1 MAKVN
6 NHKMA
11 LLYMMRELLLK
22 TDEEHV
28 LNATD
33 LIRALENMDLEADRR
48 TIYSNVEI
56 LQDFG
61 IDVIKKENG
70 QGYYIG
76 SRDFEL
82 PELKLLVDSV
92 QSSKFITEKKS
103 RELIG
108 KLMRLT
114 NEQKARQLNRA
125 VFIRNRMKTGNES
138 VYYNV
143 DALHE
148 AMNLNR
154 QIEFKYG
161 EWNTGKKL
169 VEKKGGRK
177 YLVSPWAL
185 TWDDENYYLIAFD
198 EAAGIIKHYRVDK
211 MMKIDLTERERV
223 GQEAFQD
230 FDLAAFSV
238 LQKDLRHVRRAR
250 CGCGAPLQERTGR
263 RHHRPLRHRDFDR
276 AGRRRVLSRACHSRG
291 ESAVLRMGDRHR
303 SGDRDQLAPGG
314 AQRLQGIS
322 AGDPVKILKFLIFGG
337 LVHLLFDL
345 VYVQVKK

>member
-1 MAKVN
+1 MAKSN
-6 NHKMA
+6 NHKLA
-11 LLYMMRELLLK
+11 LLYMMRELMLR

-33 LIRALENMDLEADRR
+33 LIRALENYNCEADRR
-48 TIYSNVEI
+48 TIYSNIEI

-61 IDVIKKENG
+61 VDVIKKENG
-70 QGYYIG
+70 LGYYIG

-82 PELKLLVDSV
+82 PELKLLVDAV

-108 KLMRLT
+108 KLMQLT
-114 NEQKARQLNRA
+114 NEQKARQLNRS
-125 VFIRNRMKTGNES
+125 VFIRNRMKTGNEK

-148 AMNLNR
+148 AMNQGY
-154 QIEFKYG
+154 QIRFRYG
-161 EWNTGKKL
+161 EWNTEKQL
-169 VEKKGGRK
+169 VMKKGGK
-177 YLVSPWAL
+177 EYLVSPWAL

-230 FDLAAFSV
+230 FDLAAFSKKTFGMFGGPDADV
-238 LQKDLRHVRRAR
+238 
-250 CGCGAPLQERTGR
+250 
-263 RHHRPLRHRDFDR
+263 
-276 AGRRRVLSRACHSRG
+276 
-291 ESAVLRMGDRHR
+291 VLRCRNELAGVIIDRFGTEISIVPEDGGYFHVHVTVAVSPQFYGWVTGIGAGIEISSPREVR
-303 SGDRDQLAPGG
+303 SGYREY
-314 AQRLQGIS
+314 LQGILS
-322 AGDPVKILKFLIFGG
+322 K
-337 LVHLLFDL
+337 
-345 VYVQVKK
+345 Y

>member
-33 LIRALENMDLEADRR
+33 LIKALENMDLEADRR

-125 VFIRNRMKTGNES
+125 VYIRNRMKTGNES

-169 VEKKGGRK
+169 VEKKGGK
-177 YLVSPWAL
+177 EYLVSPWAL

-211 MMKIDLTERERV
+211 MMKIELTERARV

-230 FDLAAFSV
+230 FDLAAFSKKTFGMFGGPDADV
-238 LQKDLRHVRRAR
+238 
-250 CGCGAPLQERTGR
+250 
-263 RHHRPLRHRDFDR
+263 
-276 AGRRRVLSRACHSRG
+276 
-291 ESAVLRMGDRHR
+291 VLRCRNELVGVIIDRFGTEISIVPEDDGYFHVHVLVAVSPQFYGWVTGIGAGIEISSPGEVR
-303 SGDRDQLAPGG
+303 SGYREY
-314 AQRLQGIS
+314 LQGILS
-322 AGDPVKILKFLIFGG
+322 K
-337 LVHLLFDL
+337 
-345 VYVQVKK
+345 Y

>member
-1 MAKVN
+1 
-6 NHKMA
+6 
-11 LLYMMRELLLK
+11 MMRELLLK

-33 LIRALENMDLEADRR
+33 LIRTLENMDLEADRR

-114 NEQKARQLNRA
+114 NEQKAKQLNRA
-125 VFIRNRMKTGNES
+125 VFIRNRMKTDNES

-148 AMNLNR
+148 AMNRNR

-161 EWNTGKKL
+161 EWNTGRKL

-230 FDLAAFSV
+230 FDLAAFSKKTFGMFGGPDADV
-238 LQKDLRHVRRAR
+238 
-250 CGCGAPLQERTGR
+250 
-263 RHHRPLRHRDFDR
+263 
-276 AGRRRVLSRACHSRG
+276 
-291 ESAVLRMGDRHR
+291 VLRCRNELAGVIIDRFGTEI
-303 SGDRDQLAPGG
+303 SIVPEDGG
-314 AQRLQGIS
+314 YFHVHVTVAVSPQFYGWVTGIGAGIEISSPREVRIGYREYLQGILS
-322 AGDPVKILKFLIFGG
+322 K
-337 LVHLLFDL
+337 
-345 VYVQVKK
+345 Y